1 MKEKLCGSIIRYKWV
16 WIFTLSILIV
26 CIPMYFDA
34 NLMEVYALL
43 NWKNPENAHWW
54 SWFTYTFAHGI
65 YFSEPSEEHWFIFV
79 HMGTNLSVLYL
90 FGVPIERKLGTG
102 QMLLLSLVAYIV
114 ATTFFAIDRQVVF
127 FYQVSSV
134 VGASGIMYAYIP
146 SGAYLRMKKVK
157 ESGVSLWKHPWT
169 WVMVFGFLYYYIFIS
184 VISGP
189 WTAVAHVLATIV
201 GAIYALAM
209 RKRLREQMRVG
220 SQWYFLLLVIPVF
233 LLGLLL
239 AYKLGMIPIYM
250 KWI

>member
-1 MKEKLCGSIIRYKWV
+1 
-16 WIFTLSILIV
+16 
-26 CIPMYFDA
+26 
-34 NLMEVYALL
+34 
-43 NWKNPENAHWW
+43 
-54 SWFTYTFAHGI
+54 
-65 YFSEPSEEHWFIFV
+65 
-79 HMGTNLSVLYL
+79 MGTNLSILYL

-146 SGAYLRMKKVK
+146 LGAYLRMKKVK

-169 WVMVFGFLYYYIFIS
+169 WVMVVGFLYYYIFIS

>member
-1 MKEKLCGSIIRYKWV
+1 
-16 WIFTLSILIV
+16 
-26 CIPMYFDA
+26 
-34 NLMEVYALL
+34 
-43 NWKNPENAHWW
+43 
-54 SWFTYTFAHGI
+54 
-65 YFSEPSEEHWFIFV
+65 
-79 HMGTNLSVLYL
+79 
-90 FGVPIERKLGTG
+90 
-102 QMLLLSLVAYIV
+102 
-114 ATTFFAIDRQVVF
+114 
-127 FYQVSSV
+127 
-134 VGASGIMYAYIP
+134 MYAYIP
-146 SGAYLRMKKVK
+146 LGAYLRIKEEK

-169 WVMVFGFLYYYIFIS
+169 WVMVVGFLYYYIFIS

>member
-43 NWKNPENAHWW
+43 NWKNPEYAHWW
-54 SWFTYTFAHGI
+54 SWVTYIFAHSI
-65 YFSEPSEEHWFIFV
+65 YFAQPSEAHWFIFV
-79 HMGTNLSVLYL
+79 HMGTNLSILYL
-90 FGVPIERKLGTG
+90 FGAPIEKKLGTG
-102 QMLLLSLVAYIV
+102 KMVFLSLLAYV
-114 ATTFFAIDRQVVF
+114 VVTTFFAIDRRVVF

-146 SGAYLRMKKVK
+146 LGAYLRMKKVK

-169 WVMVFGFLYYYIFIS
+169 WVMVIGLIYYYIFIS

-189 WTAVAHVLATIV
+189 WTAVAHVLATVV
-201 GAIYALAM
+201 GIIYAVAV
-209 RKRLREQMRVG
+209 RKRLKEEAA
-220 SQWYFLLLVIPVF
+220 SSKWYFLLFVIPVL
-233 LLGLLL
+233 LLGLFI
-239 AYKLGMIPIYM
+239 AYQAGIIPTRM
-250 KWI
+250 KWM